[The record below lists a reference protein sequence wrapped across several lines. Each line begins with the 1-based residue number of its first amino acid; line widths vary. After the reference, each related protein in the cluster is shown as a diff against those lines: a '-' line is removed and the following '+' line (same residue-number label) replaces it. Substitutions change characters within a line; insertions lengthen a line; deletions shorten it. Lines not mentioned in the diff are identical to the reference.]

1 MSSLPKE
8 AWGINR
14 VSISLQWFSG
24 LSQSPSLRQENWK
37 HYCQMHSLGNIL
49 SVWPSSIVYLARARY
64 IRDLDNVIYND
75 PKLTFPC
82 HIGSFWVWHA
92 SYISSID
99 CYQNIPNLQPC
110 LFSCA
115 VWSKKKKKKVFYLDF
130 IYEACNQS
138 FRAKQ
143 YLWDQSRSMACGLWE
158 LMWRRSKFSWA
169 TYYWSVNEISGFR
182 YGFRTKKWL
191 TEERCPLKTP
201 LGHRCF

>member
-1 MSSLPKE
+1 MHSWLSTGLRDTEIPLNQAVSSLPKE

-115 VWSKKKKKKVFYLDF
+115 VWSKKKKKKSIL
-130 IYEACNQS
+130 
-138 FRAKQ
+138 FR
-143 YLWDQSRSMACGLWE
+143 LHI
-158 LMWRRSKFSWA
+158 
-169 TYYWSVNEISGFR
+169 WSVQSIF
-182 YGFRTKKWL
+182 
-191 TEERCPLKTP
+191 
-201 LGHRCF
+201 